1 MAEGKLVPVQIAFRS
16 NPSRY
21 FFAGNARLLN
31 AYVEQQGN
39 DAKAPLAVLPCP
51 GLVSCVTVT
60 DTPNRANIFCDDL
73 QAIYSV
79 HSSGV
84 FKVTKVSQT
93 PFVLTATRIG
103 TIPGVDQ
110 VQTSRNQA
118 DPAQISIHSAAGEY
132 YIEADQVKK
141 VSDLDVTSETIVS
154 QDNAKGYTIYLTDK
168 GKFLFSSVN
177 VCQNVDALDFATAEQ
192 AADGGTRVKSN
203 GPDVFFFG
211 TQTIEPWRVTG
222 DIDLPFQVIGGST
235 IPKGMVAPL
244 AVVECDNT
252 LMFPTE
258 DNLVG
263 RLNGYNFTAIS
274 TPAISRFIE
283 ADTARESIQGLAY
296 TFQGHAIA
304 NWTGDTYTIGYDAA
318 TGSWHERRSYGLE
331 TWRARNAVR
340 AWGKTIAGDSQTGEL
355 FYLDKDTYDEDGSP
369 MIWGVDTPFVHAVGG
384 NGGIVDALTI
394 DVATGGG
401 ALLATA
407 GGYDPILMLSWSVDG
422 GVTFKGNR
430 NLKLGKRGE
439 FKKIR
444 TRRLGRFGDKGIMFR
459 LRVSDPVI
467 RGIVGIA
474 ANVRPLAV

>member
-1 MAEGKLVPVQIAFRS
+1 MAATPVQLAFRS

-21 FFAGNARLLN
+21 SFAGNARLLN
-31 AYVEQQGN
+31 AYAEQQGN

-51 GLVSCVTVT
+51 GMVSCCEVT
-60 DTPNRANIFCDDL
+60 DTPNRGNIFLDDL

-79 HSSGV
+79 KSSGV
-84 FKVTKVSQT
+84 FKVTLVT
-93 PFVLTATRIG
+93 LDPFVLSAVRIG

-110 VQTSRNQA
+110 VQMSRNQA
-118 DPAQISIHSAAGEY
+118 DPVQISIHAAAGEY
-132 YIEADQVKK
+132 YIEADVVKK
-141 VSDLDVTSETIVS
+141 VPDVDVTSETIVS
-154 QDNAKGYTIYLTDK
+154 QDNAKGYTIYLNDK
-168 GKFLFSSVN
+168 GKFLYSSVN
-177 VCQNVDALDFATAEQ
+177 VCQDVDALDFATAEQ

-222 DIDLPFQVIGGST
+222 DATLPFQVIGGST
-235 IPKGMVAPL
+235 IPKGMVAPQ

-263 RLNGYNFTAIS
+263 RLSGYNFTAIS

-283 ADTARESIQGLAY
+283 ADSDRENIQGLAY

-304 NWTGDTYTIGYDAA
+304 NWTGDSYTVGYDAS
-318 TGSWHERRSYGLE
+318 TGAWHERRSYGLS

-340 AWGKTIAGDSQTGEL
+340 AWGKTIVGDSQTGEL

-369 MIWGVDTPFVHAVGG
+369 LVWGMDTPFLKAVGG
-384 NGGIVDALTI
+384 NGGIVDSLTI
-394 DVATGGG
+394 DVATGVG
-401 ALLATA
+401 ALLSTA
-407 GGYDPILMLSWSVDG
+407 SGYDPILMLSWSVDG
-422 GVTFKGNR
+422 GLTYKGHR
-430 NLKLGKRGE
+430 NLKLGKRGQTRR
-439 FKKIR
+439 IR

-459 LRVSDPVI
+459 FRISDPVI
-467 RGIVGIA
+467 RGIVSVDA
-474 ANVRPLAV
+474 QVRVLKV